1 MGLRRPLCNKEKAQ
15 LERGKGRS
23 EETKKKGR
31 VAKQVATVMIA
42 IRRITSAAQT
52 FVMGHT
58 PSSPFHTAPPH
69 TLFIG
74 Q

>member
-1 MGLRRPLCNKEKAQ
+1 MQQGKSAARKGEGAKRRDE
-15 LERGKGRS
+15 
-23 EETKKKGR
+23 KKGR